1 VLRLIKRVGRYAG
14 LDIFR
19 ANSEDF
25 RWSPTVEE
33 YYPVAPA
40 VRWHKGKNAGRDS
53 KKVPA
58 ETSLISFRRLLR
70 CGIVTHRDLVE

>member
-1 VLRLIKRVGRYAG
+1 MLRLIKRVGRYAG

-33 YYPVAPA
+33 LPCRAGGTMA
-40 VRWHKGKNAGRDS
+40 QRKNARRDS
-53 KKVPA
+53 KKMPA
-58 ETSLISFRRLLR
+58 ETSRISFRRSLR